1 MANLRLALE
10 LGHRIRHCDWPPFH
24 FAELRKIAK
33 DRLRLCRIV
42 PNGQIIPVD
51 LPLDLISEENG
62 WTLAEI
68 QPGAC

>member
-24 FAELRKIAK
+24 FAELRRIAE
-33 DRLRLCRIV
+33 DRLRLCRIT
-42 PNGQIIPVD
+42 PNGKVMPLD
-51 LPLDLISEENG
+51 LPLALVNEEDG
-62 WTLAEI
+62 WFVAEV

>member
-24 FAELRKIAK
+24 FAELRRIAK
-33 DRLRLCRIV
+33 DKLELCRIA
-42 PNGQIIPVD
+42 PSGKITLID
-51 LPLDLISEENG
+51 LPLALLSEDDG
-62 WTLAEI
+62 WCLAEV

>member
-24 FAELRKIAK
+24 FAELRRIAK
-33 DRLRLCRIV
+33 DKLSLCRIA
-42 PNGQIIPVD
+42 PNGKITPLD
-51 LPLDLISEENG
+51 LPLALVNEENG
-62 WTLAEI
+62 WCIAEV

>member
-24 FAELRKIAK
+24 FAELRRLAK
-33 DRLRLCRIV
+33 DSLKLCRIA
-42 PNGQIIPVD
+42 PNGQVTPID
-51 LPLDLISEENG
+51 LPLAQVSEDNG
-62 WTLAEI
+62 WCLAEV